1 VLQVA
6 QELVR
11 TFVTPVDRVCL
22 VLSDDVELSPP
33 IELVFAL
40 DSVRDG
46 MLQRL
51 QARAARG
58 DRALFPSAK
67 ADLQAAFHA
76 LDSDVQA
83 ETT

>member
-1 VLQVA
+1 MLQVA